1 MQSQGDTWVKHRK
14 ISQLCHLKKWIA
26 FLTYTSDFSFL
37 VSFPCLDC
45 QHLIRMPTDSS
56 YPPDSVSQRI
66 LEREGNW
73 IQYSF
78 ICTYSAW
85 DTRTTPSYIL
95 GFPGGSVVKNPPAGE
110 ARDVGLIPVLGRS
123 PGVGKW
129 QPTLASLVAQRVKH
143 LPAMRETGVW
153 SLGREDPVEKEMATH
168 SSILAW
174 RTPRMEEPGR
184 LQSTGSQRVR
194 HNWAT
199 SLLLSYCIGVFLS
212 GLLHSV

>member
-129 QPTLASLVAQRVKH
+129 QPTLASLVAQRSIC
-143 LPAMRETGVW
+143 LQC
-153 SLGREDPVEKEMATH
+153 GRPGFDPWVGK
-168 SSILAW
+168 IPW
-174 RTPRMEEPGR
+174 RKKWQHTP
-184 LQSTGSQRVR
+184 
-194 HNWAT
+194 
-199 SLLLSYCIGVFLS
+199 VFLPGEPHGWRS
-212 GLLHSV
+212 LVGYSPRGRKESDTTERLHFSF